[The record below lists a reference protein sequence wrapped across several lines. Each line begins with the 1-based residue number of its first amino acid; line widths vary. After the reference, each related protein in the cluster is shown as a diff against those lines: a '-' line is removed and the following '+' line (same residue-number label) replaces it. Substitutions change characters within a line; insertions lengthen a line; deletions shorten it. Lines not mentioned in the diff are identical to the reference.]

1 MKKKNK
7 RQNQAKIL
15 RIFRKVHRTTG
26 AILFIFFFFISVSGL
41 FLGWKKHSN
50 GVIIPN
56 TQNGTSSNLKEW
68 LPIDS
73 LHKKAVLTLH
83 KSINKNISH
92 KIDRIDIRKNKGVAK
107 FIFEEDLWEVQL
119 DGATG
124 KVLSVQ
130 KRYSDLLENIHD
142 ASS

>member
-7 RQNQAKIL
+7 RKNQAKIL

-41 FLGWKKHSN
+41 FLEWKKHSN

-73 LHKKAVLTLH
+73 LHKNAVLTLH

-107 FIFEEDLWEVQL
+107 FIFEED
-119 DGATG
+119 
-124 KVLSVQ
+124 
-130 KRYSDLLENIHD
+130 
-142 ASS
+142 

>member
-1 MKKKNK
+1 M
-7 RQNQAKIL
+7 
-15 RIFRKVHRTTG
+15 
-26 AILFIFFFFISVSGL
+26 
-41 FLGWKKHSN
+41 
-50 GVIIPN
+50 IIPN

-68 LPIDS
+68 LPIES

-119 DGATG
+119 DGAIG

-142 ASS
+142 ASILDDYFNTSNNQIKVFYTTVMGLSLLLFTVTGFWLWYGPKQMKKGKKSIKS